1 MKGKVIHTPPKSEQ
15 GVGREITEY
24 HSSYMN
30 RKELTEKV
38 WELMKK
44 IEDEGLDVMEFL
56 YYSFSLR
63 DEKLEELKELMER
76 SYEKTRKNHRI

>member
-1 MKGKVIHTPPKSEQ
+1 
-15 GVGREITEY
+15 
-24 HSSYMN
+24 MN

>member
-1 MKGKVIHTPPKSEQ
+1 
-15 GVGREITEY
+15 
-24 HSSYMN
+24 
-30 RKELTEKV
+30 
-38 WELMKK
+38 MKK

-63 DEKLEELKELMER
+63 EEKLEELKELMER